1 MAAKTVLFLCSFFI
15 GFSLLRMGGM
25 NMNALENENKNEK
38 KKNIFMMTNGPE
50 THITVKTIGKFFIKI
65 ESNPSTGYSWSLQK
79 ITDEGLVTFKSHE
92 IEEEEEEEEKESM
105 SPRLGEPTFEI
116 FTFEALKPGK
126 TKVIFKYHR
135 PWEKDV
141 PPLKTHTIR
150 ITIQ

>member
-15 GFSLLRMGGM
+15 GFSLLWMGGM

-38 KKNIFMMTNGPE
+38 KKNIFLMTDGPE
-50 THITVKTIGKFFIKI
+50 TQISVKTIGKFFIKI
-65 ESNPSTGYSWSLQK
+65 KSNPSTGYSWSLQK
-79 ITDEGLVTFKSHE
+79 ITDEGMVTFKSQE
-92 IEEEEEEEEKESM
+92 IEEEEEEEKESI
-105 SPRLGEPTFEI
+105 SPRLGAATFEI

-126 TKVIFKYHR
+126 TKVLLKYHR

-141 PPLKTHTIR
+141 PPLKTHTLQ